1 MGSCRSWL
9 PSTARSPPGS
19 STTPGRPCAPG
30 WWDSSS
36 RCSACPSSRRSVL
49 TITSVLVMGTLLGV
63 VGLVVA
69 VPILA
74 VVIVVIRHVLQG
86 EIYGDDTHY
95 EPAVLRTTAEF
106 RAPREKLSV

>member
-1 MGSCRSWL
+1 MT
-9 PSTARSPPGS
+9 TARMGTATTRP
-19 STTPGRPCAPG
+19 TTP
-30 WWDSSS
+30 
-36 RCSACPSSRRSVL
+36 RSVPITRTLVMERQVSLPPVL

-95 EPAVLRTTAEF
+95 GPAVLRTTAEF
-106 RAPREKLSV
+106 RAAREKLPV